1 MLQHLPGQEGESGL
15 SSLGDPGD
23 RVGCGSD
30 DGPPTAGKDKPPEP
44 YLGEV
49 QTRMTVPSD
58 QQGPCQRNTR
68 LSEGGGDRT
77 KEQSPG
83 YRSGEGIL
91 KGQRHGGRVPPL
103 GKARRTEIKKLRP
116 VDTVGEGEGGTNR
129 ESGTETCT
137 LPHAKLDI
145 ASGNLLCDAGD
156 SNLMFFF
163 NLEDWDGVGG
173 GRVVQ
178 DVGHVCTPMADSC

>member
-116 VDTVGEGEGGTNR
+116 VDTVGEGEGGTKR
-129 ESGTETCT
+129 EW
-137 LPHAKLDI
+137 H
-145 ASGNLLCDAGD
+145 
-156 SNLMFFF
+156 
-163 NLEDWDGVGG
+163 
-173 GRVVQ
+173 
-178 DVGHVCTPMADSC
+178 